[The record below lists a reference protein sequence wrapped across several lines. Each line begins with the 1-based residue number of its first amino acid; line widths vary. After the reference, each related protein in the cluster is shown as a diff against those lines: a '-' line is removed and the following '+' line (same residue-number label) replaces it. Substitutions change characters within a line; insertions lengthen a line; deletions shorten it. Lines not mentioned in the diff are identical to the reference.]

1 MNFRQKFQ
9 FLFSEADPSVYAYQ
23 KDDKWYQSV
32 GGKVSGPYRYVYVD
46 MYDSQKDE
54 LTFVYGDQNGND
66 VVMHQGMIISFD
78 ELDKLRELRYGIYM
92 ASKGAIFTFR
102 PYNDELEAENNGVT
116 YKLQISYDPECVLVN
131 DQQFGKSAA
140 LNAWYNPLSKAFLWF
155 AQEYRELV
163 LYQYH
168 LT

>member
-1 MNFRQKFQ
+1 MTEAGKLTYVYSSDKMNYLRYGNE
-9 FLFSEADPSVYAYQ
+9 LF
-23 KDDKWYQSV
+23 
-32 GGKVSGPYRYVYVD
+32 GPYKYVYVD

-66 VVMHQGMIISFD
+66 VVMHQGKIISFD

-92 ASKGAIFTFR
+92 ARKGAIFTFR
-102 PYNDELEAENNGVT
+102 PYNEELEAENNGVI

-131 DQQFGKSAA
+131 DKQFGKSAA

-155 AQEYRELV
+155 AQEDRELV

-168 LT
+168 LN